1 MLEGKA
7 GGMSVYIAT
16 TKLVGNVAVSMCFPM
31 HVNGCSLAKMGA
43 GGQDCGSVCYSTDGK
58 EAIPCFPSGTE
69 EAAIC
74 YSLYLMV
81 NQMLCGDPRAIS
93 KSKVSSVTCC
103 GHNGL
108 FSINWNV
115 KGTISAI
122 RKSVGLALKV
132 LNPAKLYSVYA
143 RIVREAGGTPKK
155 ESFAYVASEAAS
167 AIKSNLIVG
176 VVGNV
181 NADKDKLDG
190 MLEVLKKKHS
200 VSSVEGSKTKP
211 TGHTECDHSNH
222 TEVKTT
228 GWASAVLS
236 DYLRF
241 KVRGLNPTL
250 CDKHLLL
257 PMKSSMYDTL
267 SKKIKDGVKQY
278 VAAKYTSVGDEL
290 GIVFGYMTIS
300 SGSLCACDVKSM
312 INSKM
317 TAASVESAITKS
329 L

>member
-1 MLEGKA
+1 MF
-7 GGMSVYIAT
+7 IAS
-16 TKLVGNVAVSMCFPM
+16 TKLVGNVAVSMCFPIN
-31 HVNGCSLAKMGA
+31 VNGCALAKMGA
-43 GGQDCGSVCYSTDGK
+43 GGQDCGS
-58 EAIPCFPSGTE
+58 ACFPAGTE

-81 NQMLCGDPRAIS
+81 NQVLCGDPLAIS

-103 GHNGL
+103 GHNGS

-115 KGTISAI
+115 KGTVSAI
-122 RKSVGLALKV
+122 RKSVGLALRV
-132 LNPAKLYSVYA
+132 LNPAKMWPVYSRV
-143 RIVREAGGTPKK
+143 VRESGGVPKK

-167 AIKSNLIVG
+167 AVKSSLVVG

-190 MLEVLKKKHS
+190 MLEVLKKKHQ
-200 VSSVEGSKTKP
+200 VSAVDGSKSKP
-211 TGHTECDHSNH
+211 SDHTACAHDNH

-250 CDKHLLL
+250 CDKYLLL
-257 PMKSSMYDTL
+257 PMKQSSYDTL
-267 SKKIKDGVKQY
+267 AKKVKDGVKAY
-278 VAAKYTSVGDEL
+278 VAAKYTRLGDNL
-290 GIVFGYMTIS
+290 GVVFGYMTMS
-300 SGSLCACDVKSM
+300 SGMLCACDVKTM
-312 INSKM
+312 INAKVNSS
-317 TAASVESAITKS
+317 AVESAITKS